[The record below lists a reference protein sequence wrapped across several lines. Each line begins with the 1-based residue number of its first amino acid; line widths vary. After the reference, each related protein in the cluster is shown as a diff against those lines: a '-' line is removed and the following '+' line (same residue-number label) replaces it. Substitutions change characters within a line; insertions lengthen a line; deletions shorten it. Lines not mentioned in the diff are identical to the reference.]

1 MAAWPSNPDWTDLSN
16 INKGNEYV
24 GGDGI
29 YYSDLNAIVKN
40 LLVIKKQLDMLS
52 YSIDI
57 TATHCVPDPQNPTK
71 IIFAGTSTLKFTA
84 ETGYTLPSTVSITGA
99 TSTWTIF
106 NGVGTLT
113 LKDPTSNITGSIVAT
128 IITYSISYSA
138 THINPSTSNPSTIA
152 YGGSASLTFTL
163 PTGYVSPQN
172 KDDITV
178 SGATLSAYYRLSDT
192 KCTLTIAN
200 PTGNVLVTIAG
211 VARTYTITANIYNG
225 TADSSNPHTITYG
238 QSATLIY
245 TANAGY
251 KLPNSVSVTG
261 ASYTWEPTT
270 GVLDLSDP
278 NTNVIIRI
286 SCVQDTA
293 TVTYNLTHCTAAST
307 NPTTVT
313 IGGSADFK
321 FVAATGYELSAT
333 PTVTGATLASWDYPV
348 ADDKTTMI
356 AGIENVTGNV
366 TISVVA
372 SQPKLAAPTNLSVSD
387 DTLSFDEV
395 ANAEQYEVFA
405 GSNSI
410 GTYSPTPAGY
420 TLEVGVYKWAD
431 MLSKLPV
438 DEIDFD
444 IIFVS
449 GSTTYSNI
457 NISLDTN
464 MEYTDTVSYFSES
477 EGDPLVVYIASD
489 DEKWSAVNA
498 VYQTITISTSQT
510 VSAEFYTWAITGGN
524 LVKQTNGGSSGGN
537 IQ

>member
-57 TATHCVPDPQNPTK
+57 TVTHCIPDSQNPDK
-71 IIFAGTSTLKFTA
+71 IIFAGAATLKFTA

-99 TSTWTIF
+99 TSTWTVS

-128 IITYSISYSA
+128 IITYNITYNA
-138 THINPSTSNPSTIA
+138 THITPSSSNPSTIA
-152 YGGSASLTFTL
+152 YGSNASLTFTL
-163 PTGYVSPQN
+163 PTGYVSPQD
-172 KDDITV
+172 KSDITV

-192 KCTLTIAN
+192 KCTLTISN

-225 TADSSNPHTITYG
+225 TADSSNPRTITYG

-251 KLPNSVSVTG
+251 KLPDTVSVTG

-270 GVLDLSDP
+270 GVLDLSNP

-286 SCVQDTA
+286 SCVLSTA

-307 NPTTVT
+307 NPATIA
-313 IGGSADFK
+313 IGGSADLK
-321 FVAATGYELSAT
+321 FVADTGYELSAT
-333 PTVTGATLASWDYPV
+333 PTVTGATLASWDYPD
-348 ADDKTTMI
+348 ADDRTTMV
-356 AGIENVTGNV
+356 AGIENVTGDV
-366 TISVVA
+366 TITVVG
-372 SQPKLAAPTNLSVSD
+372 QLPKLDAPTNLAVSG
-387 DTLSFDEV
+387 DTLTFDPVE
-395 ANAEQYEVFA
+395 NAEQYEVFA
-405 GSNSI
+405 GSTSL
-410 GTYSPTPAGY
+410 GTYSAVTPHTMTWNYDDVNSGYHFRKGSPTGETIHSPY
-420 TLEVGVYKWAD
+420 TL
-431 MLSKLPV
+431 
-438 DEIDFD
+438 
-444 IIFVS
+444 VS
-449 GSTTYSNI
+449 GEKIYCGSVKMSNVINGVTYSGDDLENKTLKFVGTDI
-457 NISLDTN
+457 NI
-464 MEYTDTVSYFSES
+464 V
-477 EGDPLVVYIASD
+477 
-489 DEKWSAVNA
+489 
-498 VYQTITISTSQT
+498 
-510 VSAEFYTWAITGGN
+510 
-524 LVKQTNGGSSGGN
+524 GSSGPQFALTSGYTFV
-537 IQ
+537 IEYSDK